1 MRFEVEELKVP
12 VDKAKAML
20 RRYKSAW
27 KCGVCNKIGSTKRI
41 IVQHLSQAH
50 NISSDTF
57 LLNN

>member
-12 VDKAKAML
+12 VDNEKAML